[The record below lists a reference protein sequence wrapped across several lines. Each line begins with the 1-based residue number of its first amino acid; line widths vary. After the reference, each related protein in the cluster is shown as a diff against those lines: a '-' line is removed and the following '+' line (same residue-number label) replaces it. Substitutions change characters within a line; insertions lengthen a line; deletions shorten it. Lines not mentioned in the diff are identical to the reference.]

1 MNDRI
6 EFKVNVKDEAT
17 SELRNIDNEFKK
29 VDKSANNLNSSVN
42 SMNNSFGK
50 VGTVL
55 KGVLGAEILKNF
67 AQLAAEA
74 SESNKEFNRMIS
86 SVRFLSA
93 EVDALKNV
101 EIFENFKGKN
111 LFEADDMY
119 IAFKNARNSTLG
131 FSADLLN
138 IFGDISK
145 GVGINLEEV
154 SEIFTSNIEENVE
167 GLKKVFGSVI
177 QTSEGVL
184 VQYLDSNNQI
194 QQQLLKTNEEAINA
208 AKNIYAGTIDN
219 LRNNSR
225 EQAEAIRQNF
235 IKELGDG
242 FDWLTDKFLDL
253 MIDMKKGAQLLF
265 DDLGIDYFIESTGKQ
280 INTLKDTL
288 NDLFNNKEESKK
300 ISIELD
306 TEIAQSNMILLNK
319 LINDGINEK
328 EVKEVFKYLSENMDI
343 NAEVLEKLRS
353 KYSSINEL
361 LTTTENK
368 VEMQN
373 QKIIEQKNA
382 LQETNPLIQDYINK
396 LNELKSIKD
405 INKLEQEFSKESV
418 SKFLKTEDLELLKQS
433 SNERIKLIQQ
443 EEKKKLETQTNI
455 YRLENL
461 ALEDNLN
468 AKIELIKANTAK
480 EIEERKKVGTLTD
493 ELEKEILK
501 RQDINIKKEIQNNN
515 DKKDREFKDADNKLK
530 QKQKEIDN
538 ELKLEKD
545 KISRIN
551 KLRNE
556 ISLLEI
562 SNSNFK
568 NNLEKEENLEKASL
582 LNMQRQELESDKI
595 TAEERILILQKH
607 LVEAEILEKEH
618 LKKREE
624 NELESSININK
635 RKIDSLNNFKNE
647 FDGLGEVGDFSQTF
661 STLFDN
667 LDIDALAKKR
677 ELLLEEQKLMHE
689 QEIEAMIDRNAK
701 IEEIELA
708 RAEHTKSIADIE
720 KQYTLG
726 SMENISASLNGFS
739 SILTNIGN
747 IVGNESKEMFR
758 TQQAISIAQAMMN
771 TYLAATK
778 ALAEGGIYAGPVM
791 AGAITA
797 LGLAQVASI
806 ASQKPKFHDGGF
818 VHGTQLSNEVSATL
832 QTGEGVLSRR
842 GMANLDKLNRGEN
855 MNTNNNNINNDNG
868 NVYLDKQMLIE
879 QLLKNRTFNNKI
891 KEIKG

>member
-1 MNDRI
+1 MNDKI
-6 EFKVNVKDEAT
+6 EFKVNVKDQAT

-29 VDKSANNLNSSVN
+29 VDKSVNNLNININ
-42 SMNNSFGK
+42 SIGNSFGK
-50 VGTVL
+50 AGSIL

-74 SESNKEFNRMIS
+74 SESNREFNRMIS
-86 SVRFLSA
+86 SVRFLSG
-93 EVDALKNV
+93 EMNALKNV

-119 IAFKNARNSTLG
+119 VAFKNARNSTLG
-131 FSADLLN
+131 FSEDILN
-138 IFGDISK
+138 IFGDVAK
-145 GVGINLEEV
+145 GIGVNMEEV

-194 QQQLLKTNEEAINA
+194 QQQLLKTNEDAINA
-208 AKNIYAGTIDN
+208 AKNVYSGTIDN
-219 LRNNSR
+219 IKNNSK

-253 MIDMKKGAQLLF
+253 MVEVKKGSELLYN
-265 DDLGIDYFIESTGKQ
+265 DLGIDYFVENTEKQ
-280 INTLKDTL
+280 FNTLKNTL
-288 NDLFNNKEESKK
+288 NNLFDNKEETKK
-300 ISIELD
+300 INIELD

-319 LINDGINEK
+319 LINDGIDEK

-343 NAEVLEKLRS
+343 NAETLDKLRN
-353 KYSSINEL
+353 KYSSINEV

-368 VEMQN
+368 IEMQN
-373 QKIIEQKNA
+373 QKFIEQKNT

-418 SKFLKTEDLELLKQS
+418 SKFLKAEDLELLKKS
-433 SNERIKLIQQ
+433 SNEKIKLIQE
-443 EEKKKLETQTNI
+443 EEKKILETQTNI

-480 EIEERKKVGTLTD
+480 EIEERRKIGTLTN
-493 ELEKEILK
+493 ELEKEMLK
-501 RQDINIKKEIQNNN
+501 RQEINIKKEIQNSN
-515 DKKDREFKDADNKLK
+515 DKREREFKDLENKEK
-530 QKQKEIDN
+530 QKQKEIEN

-568 NNLEKEENLEKASL
+568 NNLDKEENLEKASL
-582 LNMQRQELESDKI
+582 INRQRQELESDKI

-618 LKKREE
+618 LKRREE

-635 RKIDSLNNFKNE
+635 RKLENLENFKNQ
-647 FDGLGEVGDFSQTF
+647 FVGLGEIGDFSQNFT
-661 STLFDN
+661 SLFDT
-667 LDIDALAKKR
+667 LDTDALAKKR

-689 QEIEAMIDRNAK
+689 QEIEELMNRNAK

-708 RAEHTKSIADIE
+708 KAEHTKKIADIE

-739 SILTNIGN
+739 SILTSISN

-778 ALAEGGIYAGPVM
+778 ALAEGGPVAGPFL

-797 LGLAQVASI
+797 IGLAQVATI
-806 ASQKPKFHDGGF
+806 ASQKPKFHDGGY

-855 MNTNNNNINNDNG
+855 MTINNNSNNSNG
-868 NVYLDKQMLIE
+868 NVYLDKELLIE
-879 QLLKNRTFNNKI
+879 QLLKNRTFNNRI